1 MKIISVLGLLLG
13 VIANIGWLYTYQDKT
28 RVAYVN
34 NADLIDGY
42 DGYKVKKSDY
52 EVQVMQWQAN
62 IDTLTM
68 DHYRRVSD
76 FKLQSDTLSNKSR
89 NSKRQFLVQREQ
101 EIERYKA
108 EIEKQAAESEEKMMI
123 AILNQINSFIEVY
136 GDKHNYD
143 IIMGATNQGN
153 ILYAKESHTD
163 ITEEVLKSLNEQYAG
178 K

>member
-1 MKIISVLGLLLG
+1 MF
-13 VIANIGWLYTYQDKT
+13 
-28 RVAYVN
+28 R
-34 NADLIDGY
+34 
-42 DGYKVKKSDY
+42 
-52 EVQVMQWQAN
+52 
-62 IDTLTM
+62 
-68 DHYRRVSD
+68 
-76 FKLQSDTLSNKSR
+76 
-89 NSKRQFLVQREQ
+89 REQ